1 MGKTYAAAGRRQEK
15 AKQAKQRKI
24 IIMAAAAL
32 GIVFLGALLW
42 LSVQTPQTSSV
53 PALLEPGSPAPNFE
67 LTTLTGETAVLDD
80 YIGDVVL
87 INFWATWCPPCKAEM
102 PAINAYYQAN
112 QAKGLTVLG
121 VNAQEDQ
128 RTVSQFIEANG
139 FTFPILL
146 DSQGDVAA
154 QFQVRSYP
162 TTIVLDRAGAIQY
175 IHNGLI
181 TAAQLETIVTP
192 YLDDL

>member
-1 MGKTYAAAGRRQEK
+1 MSKTHTAASRRQDK
-15 AKQAKQRKI
+15 AKQAKQRKT
-24 IIMAAAAL
+24 IIMVAAAL
-32 GIVFLGALLW
+32 GIVFFSALLW
-42 LSVQTPQTSSV
+42 LSVQTPQAASV
-53 PALLEPGSPAPNFE
+53 PVLLEPGSPAPNFE